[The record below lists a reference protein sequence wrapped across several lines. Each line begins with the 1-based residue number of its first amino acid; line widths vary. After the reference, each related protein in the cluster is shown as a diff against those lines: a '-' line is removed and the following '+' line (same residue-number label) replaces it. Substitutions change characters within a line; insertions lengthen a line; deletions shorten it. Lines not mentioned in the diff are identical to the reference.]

1 MQFVNGVRQGPA
13 EEVTAVGSREERM
26 YTNGILQGPAVLYGA
41 NGDKLEFSYR
51 DGGKFGAMSY
61 FFRDG
66 SVERSFF
73 DENGLQNGPT
83 QLTWANGAKREGHK
97 ANGQWHGQLYY
108 EYAEGPRKGKRDLEV
123 WDHGKMVSSQKYYGE
138 GDNITINDWE
148 DLKKL
153 QVLGQEDS
161 NMLGDGAGAGKRT
174 TPEKDVYYDCIS
186 PEGSG
191 L

>member
-1 MQFVNGVRQGPA
+1 
-13 EEVTAVGSREERM
+13 M

-51 DGGKFGAMSY
+51 DGGKFGAMAY

-161 NMLGDGAGAGKRT
+161 NMLGDGKRT